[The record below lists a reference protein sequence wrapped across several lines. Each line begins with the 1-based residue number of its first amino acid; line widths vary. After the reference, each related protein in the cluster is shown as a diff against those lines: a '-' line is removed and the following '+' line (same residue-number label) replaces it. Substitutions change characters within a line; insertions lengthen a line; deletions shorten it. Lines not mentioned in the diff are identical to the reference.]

1 MCMVTVYKSSVNEE
15 NKVAEKVT
23 RYTLDLLSK
32 KLTVHPML
40 EEAREFEITKGVS
53 WDESNDSMII
63 E

>member
-40 EEAREFEITKGVS
+40 EEQREFEITKGVS

>member
-1 MCMVTVYKSSVNEE
+1 MCMVTVYKNSLNEE

-23 RYTLDLLSK
+23 RYSLDLLSK
-32 KLTVHPML
+32 KLTVYPML
-40 EEAREFEITKGVS
+40 EQPMEFEITRGVS

>member
-1 MCMVTVYKSSVNEE
+1 MCMVTVYKNSLNEE

-23 RYTLDLLSK
+23 RYALDLLSK
-32 KLTVHPML
+32 KLTVYPML
-40 EEAREFEITKGVS
+40 EEPREFDITRGVS